1 MRKFFF
7 GLAALVGIAATSS
20 TASAQNRTFISNS
33 GNGANNTLVVRNGG
47 AVPLVAPVGFGGS
60 NRTVI
65 RDSGNGIGNTIGV
78 SNGGGFGHHHHH
90 TSGYG
95 GFGSGYGGGYGG
107 YPFGPGGFGVN
118 VNVITNSGNG
128 VGNTIKTGNNSSGGI
143 NINVITNSGNGI
155 GNTIGVRNR

>member
-1 MRKFFF
+1 MRKLIF
-7 GLAALVGIAATSS
+7 GLAAAVIGIAATSS
-20 TASAQNRTFISNS
+20 TASAQNRTFINNS

-47 AVPLVAPVGFGGS
+47 AVPLFAPPSFGGS

-78 SNGGGFGHHHHH
+78 SNGGFGHHHHH

-95 GFGSGYGGGYGG
+95 GFGSGYGG

-128 VGNTIKTGNNSSGGI
+128 VGNTIRTTNGTPGGI

>member
-1 MRKFFF
+1 MRKFLF

-20 TASAQNRTFISNS
+20 TASAQNRTFINNS

-47 AVPLVAPVGFGGS
+47 VPLYAPPSFGGV

-78 SNGGGFGHHHHH
+78 SNGGGFGHHH

-95 GFGSGYGGGYGG
+95 GFGSGYGG
-107 YPFGPGGFGVN
+107 YPFGPGGYGVN

-128 VGNTIKTGNNSSGGI
+128 VGNTIQTTNGTSGGL